1 MTENKLL
8 EIEIEKVVNGGYGL
22 GRINGL
28 VHLIPF
34 AYPGDIVLIEPIQK
48 QKNLVWAEIKKI
60 IKESPYRKTKLCS
73 QMGNCGAC
81 MWGMLDYDKQIE
93 YKKQLLE
100 ENIERNLK
108 GEKIN
113 VEIIYDKKNQY
124 HYRTRVIYHGDGE
137 NLGFYK
143 FHTKQIVDVSE
154 CVITNKEIET
164 IRRKLLRKNIN
175 EDICITINP
184 DTNEYMLYPTYINK
198 YIVNTNNIQQK
209 KIIKDNSEDCFLYD
223 NVPIVNG
230 CFSQN
235 SLILNKILKNEV
247 KKIIKN
253 DQKILDLYCGSGNFT
268 IDLEKEKYVIGIDID
283 PVAIKIANEF
293 TTFQYKVGDENVM
306 RKYLLSESW
315 DAVLLD
321 PPRIGAKK
329 LIPYLK
335 EVKSKKIVYISCET
349 VNMCRDIKELS
360 QKGWVIDKTIGID
373 MFPHT
378 PHIESIVILK
388 R

>member
-1 MTENKLL
+1 MTGNKLL
-8 EIEIEKVVNGGYGL
+8 EIKIEKVVNGGYGL
-22 GRINGL
+22 GKIDGL

-34 AYPGDIVLIEPIQK
+34 AFPGDVVLIAPIQK
-48 QKNLVWAEIKKI
+48 QKNLVWAEIKSI
-60 IKESPYRKTKLCS
+60 IKESPYRKAKLCP

-81 MWGMLDYDKQIE
+81 MWGMLDYHKQIE
-93 YKKQLLE
+93 LKKQLIE
-100 ENIERNLK
+100 ENIERSLK
-108 GEKIN
+108 GKKVN
-113 VEIIYDKKNQY
+113 VEIIYDENNQY
-124 HYRTRVIYHGDGE
+124 HYRTRVIYHGDGK
-137 NLGFYK
+137 NLGFFK
-143 FHTKQIVDVSE
+143 FHTKQIVDVSQ

-164 IRRKLLRKNIN
+164 IRRKLTQNNIHK
-175 EDICITINP
+175 DICITINP
-184 DTNEYMLYPTYINK
+184 DTNKYMLYPPYINK
-198 YIVNTNNIQQK
+198 YMFNDSNNHQI
-209 KIIKDNSEDCFLYD
+209 KIMDNSEDYFLYE

-268 IDLEKEKYVIGIDID
+268 IDLDKERYVVGIDID
-283 PVAIKIANEF
+283 PIAIKRAKEF
-293 TTFQYKVGDENVM
+293 TTFKYQVGDENEM
-306 RKYLLSESW
+306 RKYLMNENW
-315 DAVLLD
+315 DTVLLD
-321 PPRIGAKK
+321 PPRTGAKK

-335 EVKSKKIVYISCET
+335 EAKSKKIVYISCET

-360 QKGWVIDKTIGID
+360 QKGWTIEKLIGVD